1 MFTYNDII
9 YVGSSKPLICRD
21 GNLQYARSMD
31 LNFITYDELRWM
43 DSKSLYF
50 IIDISAGWTSSKDM
64 DIIEEFV
71 SRVPSKRISIRL
83 VDQFE
88 HQRNTDT
95 YLRMAKVSIDYCIPI
110 IGTYDVDYYN
120 LDVRLVLPYP
130 YLEEDEIKL
139 TGSSVRKISSTILTG
154 ANVNGIYPMREKL
167 YSISSSSE
175 RIDAISHPG
184 YSGKG
189 WSNGV
194 IGKDY
199 LNTLSKY
206 VFMVCTT
213 CNESY
218 ELLKYIECA
227 EAGCIPMGEIPNSL
241 KGTEAEKYFIKI
253 PDESLTSSKSFDTWF
268 LDAINNTDYY
278 RCSISY
284 RNYIKSVRNKD
295 LLKDKLLNYINKK
308 YGNF

>member
-50 IIDISAGWTSSKDM
+50 IIDISAGWTTSEDM

-71 SRVPSKRISIRL
+71 DRIPSKRMSIRL

-88 HQRNTDT
+88 HQRDTDT
-95 YLRMAKVSIDYCIPI
+95 YLRMAKMSIDYCIPI
-110 IGTYDVDYYN
+110 IGTYDVDYYD
-120 LDVRLVLPYP
+120 LDVGLVLPYP

-139 TGSSVRKISSTILTG
+139 TGSSVRKISSAILTG
-154 ANVNGIYPMREKL
+154 ANVKGIYPMREKL

-175 RIDAISHPG
+175 RIDAINHPG

-241 KGTEAEKYFIKI
+241 KGTEAEKYFIEI
-253 PDESLTSSKSFDTWF
+253 PDEALTSSKSFDKWF
-268 LDAINNTDYY
+268 LDSINNTDYY

-284 RNYIKSVRNKD
+284 RNYIRSVRNKG
-295 LLKDKLLNYINKK
+295 LLKNKLLNYINKR

>member
-31 LNFITYDELRWM
+31 LNFITYNELKKI
-43 DSKSLYF
+43 DSNSLYF
-50 IIDISAGWTSSKDM
+50 IIDISAGWTTSEDM

-71 SRVPSKRISIRL
+71 DRIPSKRMSIRL

-88 HQRNTDT
+88 HQRDADV
-95 YLRMAKVSIDYCIPI
+95 YLRMTKMSIDYCIPV
-110 IGTYDVDYYN
+110 IGTYDVDYYD
-120 LDVRLVLPYP
+120 LDVGLVLPYP

-154 ANVNGIYPMREKL
+154 ANVKGIYPMREKL
-167 YSISSSSE
+167 YSISSNSE
-175 RIDAISHPG
+175 RIDAINHPG

-199 LNTLSKY
+199 LNMLSKY

-241 KGTEAEKYFIKI
+241 KGTEAEKYFIEI
-253 PDESLTSSKSFDTWF
+253 PDEALTSSKSFDKWF
-268 LDAINNTDYY
+268 LDSINNTDYY

-284 RNYIKSVRNKD
+284 RNYIRSIRNKG
-295 LLKDKLLNYINKK
+295 LLKDKLLNYINKR

>member
-1 MFTYNDII
+1 MFTYSDII

-50 IIDISAGWTSSKDM
+50 IIDISAGWTTSEDM

-71 SRVPSKRISIRL
+71 DRIPSKRMSIRL

-88 HQRNTDT
+88 HQRDTDT
-95 YLRMAKVSIDYCIPI
+95 YLRMAKMSIDYCIPI
-110 IGTYDVDYYN
+110 IGTYDVDYYD
-120 LDVRLVLPYP
+120 LDVELIIPYP
-130 YLEEDEIKL
+130 YLDNEEIKVPINERIL
-139 TGSSVRKISSTILTG
+139 SSAILTG
-154 ANVNGIYPMREKL
+154 ANVKGIYPMRETL
-167 YSISSSSE
+167 YSISYDSE
-175 RIDAISHPG
+175 RINTISHPG

-189 WSNGV
+189 WKTGI
-194 IGKDY
+194 IGENY
-199 LNTLSKY
+199 LKSLSKY
-206 VFMVCTT
+206 MFMICTT

-227 EAGCIPMGEIPNSL
+227 EVGCIPIGEVPNSL
-241 KGTEAEKYFIKI
+241 KETEAEKYIVEI
-253 PDESLTSSKSFDTWF
+253 PNEALISPTSFDSWY
-268 LDAINNTDYY
+268 LNTMNKIDYHRY
-278 RCSISY
+278 SVSY
-284 RNYIKSVRNKD
+284 KNCIKSMRDKD
-295 LLKDKLLNYINKK
+295 LLKDRLLTYINKM